1 MKFRA
6 CGKSGFWQSV
16 PLLTRPPLD
25 ETIVINPNEK
35 IEPVNVAEEVSRSFL
50 DYSMSVI
57 ISRALPDA
65 RDGLKP
71 SQRRILYAMH
81 DLSLFPGRQHRKCA
95 KICGDTSGNYH
106 PHGEAVIYPTLVHM
120 AQPWAMRERLVDGQG
135 NFGSIEGDPPAAM
148 RYTEARMTH
157 LGAALMTDMEKDTVD
172 FVPNY
177 DETRTEPTVFPA
189 AFPNLLVN
197 GGTGIAVGMATNI
210 PPHNLAEVVDG
221 ICAQIDNSDITLD
234 ELMKHVKGA
243 DFPTGCVICGVGGI
257 RQYFETGRG
266 SMKVRGKAGIE
277 ELKGGREQIVI
288 TEIPYGVNRATLV
301 ERIAQLVNEKVLT
314 DISYVGDQSDEN
326 TRVVIELK
334 RDANPKV
341 TIANLYKHTTL
352 ETSFA
357 VIMLAIDHGRP
368 KLLPLKEANAAYI
381 EHRREV
387 VLRRT
392 RFELR
397 KAEERAETLE
407 GYLIALANLDEFLR
421 IIRGSANRD
430 EARVKLLA
438 FEFTKRQV
446 EQLGILIRN
455 PARLT
460 DGRYAFSEQ
469 QADEILNLRLYQLT
483 GLERE
488 KIDKEYKELIE
499 TINDLRDILGKE
511 QRVFTIIKK
520 ELREIRDKYGSPRL
534 TQIVP
539 DAAEINVED
548 LIANEGC
555 IISITH
561 GGFIKRTAV
570 SAFRAQRRG
579 GKGVIGMATREGAT
593 EEEEGDFVEHLFTA
607 TTHDY
612 LMFFTATGRA
622 YVEKVYEIPEMGRAA
637 KGRSIAN
644 ILELK
649 PDEKI
654 AATIRV
660 QSKKSG
666 TGTNAVDQT
675 WDENLHIVFA
685 TQSGIVK
692 KSNLSDYANVR
703 RGGII
708 AIQIEDGDRLIDAK
722 LTNGSNEIVL
732 ITKDG
737 MSLRFHEEQLRDQ
750 GRNTVGVWGIRP
762 EKGDHVV
769 ANAIVDPNAMLLVA
783 GENGIGKRTPFDDY
797 RRQSRGGKGIIT
809 MRTGEKT
816 GGVVGALTVREADE
830 IMLIT
835 NKGQMV
841 RTRVKEIRETG
852 RNTMGVKLMDLRNGE
867 KLQAIAPVVSQTAEA
882 EVEQAAPLPAE

>member
-1 MKFRA
+1 
-6 CGKSGFWQSV
+6 
-16 PLLTRPPLD
+16 
-25 ETIVINPNEK
+25 
-35 IEPVNVAEEVSRSFL
+35 
-50 DYSMSVI
+50 MSVI

-71 SQRRILYAMH
+71 SQRRILFAMH

-135 NFGSIEGDPPAAM
+135 NFGSVEGDPPAAM

-177 DETRTEPTVFPA
+177 DETRTEPKVFPA

-210 PPHNLAEVVDG
+210 PPHNLAEVIDG
-221 ICAQIDNSDITLD
+221 ICEQIDNPDITLD
-234 ELMKHVKGA
+234 ELMQHVKGP
-243 DFPTGCVICGVGGI
+243 DFPTGCVICGVNGI

-266 SMKVRGKAGIE
+266 SIKVRGKAGVE

-288 TEIPYGVNRATLV
+288 TQIPYGVNRATLV
-301 ERIAQLVNEKVLT
+301 ERIAQLVNDKVLT

-341 TIANLYKHTTL
+341 IIANLYKHTAL
-352 ETSFA
+352 ESSFA
-357 VIMLAIDHGRP
+357 ATMLAIDHGRP
-368 KLLPLKEANAAYI
+368 KLLPLKDANAVYI
-381 EHRREV
+381 DHRREV

-392 RFELR
+392 RYQLR

-488 KIDKEYKELIE
+488 KIVNEYKELVE
-499 TINDLRDILGKE
+499 TINDLRDILAKE
-511 QRVFTIIKK
+511 QRVFSIIKK

-534 TQIVP
+534 TEIAP
-539 DAAEINVED
+539 DEAEINIED
-548 LIANEGC
+548 LIVNEGC

-561 GGFIKRTAV
+561 AGFIKRTAV

-579 GKGVIGMATREGAT
+579 GKGVIGMQTRDGAT
-593 EEEEGDFVEHLFTA
+593 EEEEGDFVQHLFAA

-666 TGTNAVDQT
+666 TGPNAVDQT

-722 LTNGSNEIVL
+722 LTNGNNEIVL
-732 ITKDG
+732 ITRKG

-762 EKGDHVV
+762 EKSDHVV
-769 ANAIVDPNAMLLVA
+769 GSAIVDPDAMLLVA
-783 GENGIGKRTPFDDY
+783 GENGIGKRTGFDDY

-809 MRTGEKT
+809 MKTGEKT
-816 GGVVGALTVREADE
+816 GEVVGALTVRETDE

-852 RNTMGVKLMDLRNGE
+852 RNTMGVKLMDLRNDE
-867 KLQAIAPVVSQTAEA
+867 KLQAIAPVVSQAEEEEAQSAEA
-882 EVEQAAPLPAE
+882 PAQKS